1 MTDTATRP
9 NIVPAVDET
18 IVANRMLRAEF
29 ECRIYER
36 LAPFAR
42 RALEAAM
49 NADDDGAAHP
59 LAEIVHKHRR
69 NAWAVMDG
77 AFKVDADRSFN
88 DFAQAAALEIKAAIG
103 DDEDNVI
110 PFRSGTDD

>member
-1 MTDTATRP
+1 MSNAVERP
-9 NIVPAVDET
+9 SITPAVDET
-18 IVANRMLRAEF
+18 IVANRMFAAAF
-29 ECRIYER
+29 ECAIYDR

-69 NAWAVMDG
+69 NAWLAMDA
-77 AFKVDADRSFN
+77 AFKLDADRTFN
-88 DFAQAAALEIKAAIG
+88 DCAQAAVLEVKAAIG
-103 DDEDNVI
+103 DDEDNVV
-110 PFRSGTDD
+110 PFRSAKED

>member
-9 NIVPAVDET
+9 SIAPAVDET
-18 IVANRMLRAEF
+18 IVANRMFAAAF
-29 ECRIYER
+29 ECAIYDR

-69 NAWAVMDG
+69 SAWAVMDG

-88 DFAQAAALEIKAAIG
+88 DAAQAAALEIKAAIG
-103 DDEDNVI
+103 DDEDNVV
-110 PFRSGTDD
+110 PFRPAEED

>member
-1 MTDTATRP
+1 MTDTPTRP
-9 NIVPAVDET
+9 TIEPAVDET
-18 IVANRMLRAEF
+18 IVANRMFAAAF
-29 ECRIYER
+29 ECAVYER

-69 NAWAVMDG
+69 NAWLAMDA
-77 AFKVDADRSFN
+77 AFKLDADRSFN

-103 DDEDNVI
+103 DDEDNVV
-110 PFRSGTDD
+110 PFPTDRD

>member
-9 NIVPAVDET
+9 TIEPAVDET
-18 IVANRMLRAEF
+18 IVANRMFAAAF

-36 LAPFAR
+36 LAPFQR

-49 NADDDGAAHP
+49 NSDDDGAAHP

-69 NAWAVMDG
+69 NAWLAMDG

-88 DFAQAAALEIKAAIG
+88 DAAQAAALEIKAAIG

-110 PFRSGTDD
+110 AFPAR